1 MEIDG
6 ECICAKIIKNNYFC
20 LSCKRFFQCQEVNS
34 EPCSIHPKRKTDHR
48 KEVSSSSSSSLPAKS
63 KCTTCIERNKRERK
77 KLFEKE
83 KEAISKAQQ
92 YTIITGNH
100 KEALLLYKG
109 TVDNLLEMMENENDP
124 ELKESIKTTI
134 KESII
139 NARVLNKK
147 IYHNA

>member
-1 MEIDG
+1 MEIDE
-6 ECICAKIIKNNYFC
+6 ECVCAKIIKKNYFC

-34 EPCSIHPKRKTDHR
+34 EPCPIHPKRKTER
-48 KEVSSSSSSSLPAKS
+48 KEISSAKS
-63 KCTTCIERNKRERK
+63 KCTICIERNKRERK

-109 TVDNLLEMMENENDP
+109 TVDNLLEMMETENDP

-134 KESII
+134 KKSII